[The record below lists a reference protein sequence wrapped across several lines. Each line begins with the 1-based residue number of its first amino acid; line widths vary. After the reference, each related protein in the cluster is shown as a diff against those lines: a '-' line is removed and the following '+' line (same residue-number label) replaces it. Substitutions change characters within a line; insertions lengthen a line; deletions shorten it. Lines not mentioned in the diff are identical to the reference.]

1 MDEIKGCSIFSGQ
14 NVEIRIDEGEIVG
27 VESLNES
34 DKLPFISP
42 GFIDTQFN
50 GYAGLDYSAEKFAQK
65 DVLKMTE
72 ILASAGTTCH
82 FPTIVTSSRDVTTK
96 NLQTI
101 TLALADFPE
110 LSTAI
115 PGIHIEGPY
124 ISSEDGARGAHDL
137 KFVRDPDY
145 DEFAEWQNA
154 AGGRIRQL
162 TLAPELPGAMDFIS
176 RVSSEGVIISIG
188 HTAADP
194 EIIKEAVNA
203 GARMSTHLGNGSH
216 GMMPRLKNYIWEQL
230 ASDGMYASIITD
242 GYHLPSSV
250 VKVFLRTKGMDRIIL
265 VSDVAEL
272 GGMQPGIYKWK
283 DIDVEVFK
291 DGHLGLAGTEYLA
304 GAGHLL
310 DHSLA
315 WLMNELEV
323 SPADAV
329 ALCTANPYKLF
340 FPSDPVPGL
349 NPGDPANLTLF
360 NWSRDD
366 LKLNVL
372 ETWCGGKRVYDA
384 E

>member
-1 MDEIKGCSIFSGQ
+1 MDEVKGCSIFSGQ
-14 NVEIRIDEGEIVG
+14 NIEIRIDEGEIVG

-34 DKLPFISP
+34 DKLPIISP

-101 TLALADFPE
+101 SLALADFPE

-145 DEFAEWQNA
+145 DEFTEWQNA

-162 TLAPELPGAMDFIS
+162 TLAPELPGAMDFIN

-194 EIIKEAVNA
+194 EIIKEAVDA

-230 ASDGMYASIITD
+230 ASDGMSASIITD
-242 GYHLPSSV
+242 GYHLPPSV
-250 VKVFLRTKGMDRIIL
+250 VKVFLRTKG
-265 VSDVAEL
+265 
-272 GGMQPGIYKWK
+272 Q
-283 DIDVEVFK
+283 
-291 DGHLGLAGTEYLA
+291 
-304 GAGHLL
+304 
-310 DHSLA
+310 
-315 WLMNELEV
+315 N
-323 SPADAV
+323 
-329 ALCTANPYKLF
+329 NP
-340 FPSDPVPGL
+340 
-349 NPGDPANLTLF
+349 
-360 NWSRDD
+360 
-366 LKLNVL
+366 
-372 ETWCGGKRVYDA
+372 CQ
-384 E
+384 